1 MKFLKSEFFLKI
13 WCINN
18 NNGKKY
24 ILIVCKYIYLIWF
37 IGNIDVVLIGICY
50 VVLGGGV
57 DFLWDYYEV
66 LWV

>member
-1 MKFLKSEFFLKI
+1 M
-13 WCINN
+13 CINN